1 MKLCVLGV
9 KRNFNSNKLRD
20 NQKKTKFDPY
30 LANVKVLVTV
40 HVNLNLT
47 RTFPAIMLAFIDSKE
62 SFNAK
67 FFRTRRRK
75 KKVSRGEYNNLS
87 LTKY

>member
-1 MKLCVLGV
+1 MRPGSKNAILTPT
-9 KRNFNSNKLRD
+9 KLRD

-47 RTFPAIMLAFIDSKE
+47 RTFPAITLAFIDRKE
-62 SFNAK
+62 PLYAQ
-67 FFRTRRRK
+67 FFRTMRKREKKDFKRRI
-75 KKVSRGEYNNLS
+75 
-87 LTKY
+87 